1 MAEEEPVAAQ
11 RLMPTQATVVALAAR
26 VEGLRKQVAS
36 GDLAVDPAVGEEI
49 RRMLTE
55 QMDQVEVWLRRSIDL
70 SRQAPLGQNP
80 VAEAMAGKF
89 QQRAGDADSALAGVL
104 VPYRELLAKAHETV
118 GVAMQRYGDF
128 EGHSTNLLR
137 DANGETNA

>member
-1 MAEEEPVAAQ
+1 MAEEEAVAAQ

-26 VEGLRKQVAS
+26 VERLQKQVAS
-36 GDLAVDPAVGEEI
+36 GDLALDPAVGDEI
-49 RRMLTE
+49 RGMLTE
-55 QMDQVEVWLRRSIDL
+55 QMDQVDVWLRKAIDL
-70 SRQAPLGQNP
+70 GRQAPLGQNP

-118 GVAMQRYGDF
+118 GTAMQRYGDF
-128 EGHSTNLLR
+128 EHQSIDLLR
-137 DANGETNA
+137 TANGETNA